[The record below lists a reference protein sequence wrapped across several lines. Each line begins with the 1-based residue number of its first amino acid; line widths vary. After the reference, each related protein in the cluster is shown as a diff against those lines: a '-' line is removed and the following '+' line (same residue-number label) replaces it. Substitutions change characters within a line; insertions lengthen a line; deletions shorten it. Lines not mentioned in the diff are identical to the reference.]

1 MRLIRRGMPLVY
13 AVLVASACGVTDTD
27 EPSPVEAV
35 VVTPPTLDVG
45 VGGTGALDA
54 EVTGVGGVVLRD
66 HRIFWASSNPAIAT
80 VSDKGVV
87 TGVAAGRVDIAA
99 SAEGKSGI
107 ASVTVVAAP
116 ARVASVKIAPDVVNL
131 VVAGMTTLV
140 ATPYDSR
147 GAPLSGRTVVWT
159 TNNATVAAV
168 SQTGRVTALI
178 PGSAI
183 ITAVIEG
190 FAGHATVNVALV
202 PVSKVIVS
210 PSNVAVGVDK
220 TTTFTARVTDADDNT
235 LTGRAVTW
243 SVGDTRIAT
252 IDQAGVVRGV
262 RRGSTTVIATSEG
275 KSGTATVRVE

>member
-1 MRLIRRGMPLVY
+1 
-13 AVLVASACGVTDTD
+13 
-27 EPSPVEAV
+27 
-35 VVTPPTLDVG
+35 
-45 VGGTGALDA
+45 
-54 EVTGVGGVVLRD
+54 
-66 HRIFWASSNPAIAT
+66 
-80 VSDKGVV
+80 
-87 TGVAAGRVDIAA
+87 
-99 SAEGKSGI
+99 
-107 ASVTVVAAP
+107 
-116 ARVASVKIAPDVVNL
+116 
-131 VVAGMTTLV
+131 
-140 ATPYDSR
+140 
-147 GAPLSGRTVVWT
+147 VWT

-183 ITAVIEG
+183 ITAVIDG
-190 FAGHATVNVALV
+190 FAGYATVNVALV